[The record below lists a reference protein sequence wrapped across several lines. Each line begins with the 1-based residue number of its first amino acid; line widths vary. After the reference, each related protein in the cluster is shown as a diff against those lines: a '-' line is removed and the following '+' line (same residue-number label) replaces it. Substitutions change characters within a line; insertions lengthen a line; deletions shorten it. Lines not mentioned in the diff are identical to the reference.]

1 VTGSKIKITDST
13 VEAKVKLSQGRILCF
28 HASVVLNNT
37 TLWVTARLVR
47 GVDGTGTTKS
57 TEFVQLTGTR
67 PGPDLPFEV
76 DSPCLVSLNYAN
88 ILLIGGE
95 LATFYYNI
103 DHKTWTEGP
112 LLITERSWHSCALF
126 KSSTVIVTGMVARMV

>member
-1 VTGSKIKITDST
+1 
-13 VEAKVKLSQGRILCF
+13 
-28 HASVVLNNT
+28 
-37 TLWVTARLVR
+37 LWVTARLVR